1 MLMGSIYFGTI
12 TKDTGGQ
19 NAEEK
24 KKEANK
30 KKELLVKAILRQE
43 QIF

>member
-12 TKDTGGQ
+12 TKDIGGQ
-19 NAEEK
+19 NSEEK

>member
-12 TKDTGGQ
+12 TKDTGRQ
-19 NAEEK
+19 NAEE